1 MQNDKRWY
9 AVAVFARQEKAA
21 CGELVKLGFESYLP
35 MRSIRRCWSDRI
47 KEVNVALFPG
57 YLFVHLQ
64 LELET
69 RVRMLRLRQIIDLVG
84 RCKDERNLSVR
95 HIPNGQIESLKLLIA
110 SKQDLEPINQ
120 LVRGT
125 EVKILRG
132 PFKGA
137 IGIVEKEPSGKRRIV
152 VQIPL
157 LGRGVRT
164 EVSADD
170 LMSKEELGVYSLV
183 A

>member
-1 MQNDKRWY
+1 MHDDKKWY
-9 AVAVFARQEKAA
+9 AVSVFARQEKAA
-21 CGELVKLGFESYLP
+21 FGELGKLGFESYLP

-47 KEVNVALFPG
+47 KEVKVALFPG
-57 YLFVHLQ
+57 YLFVHMQ
-64 LELET
+64 LDLEA
-69 RVRMLRLRQIIDLVG
+69 RVRMLRLRQVIDMVG
-84 RCKDERNLSVR
+84 RQKDEHKLTVR
-95 HIPNGQIESLKLLIA
+95 HIPDNQIESLRLMVE

-120 LVRGT
+120 LVKGT

-137 IGIVEKEPSGKRRIV
+137 IGIVEKEPSGRRRIV

-170 LMSKEELGVYSLV
+170 LLSREELGVYSLV